1 MPPND
6 KREQNRNGNQRN
18 QGRTEQA
25 LNRAATDGN
34 SGLSSTWS
42 KVQRHRQAY
51 WEKSNHRIKR
61 SEAASIGTT
70 TVEERY
76 FISSL
81 PLDIDLVSKAIRKH
95 WMVESYHWHL
105 DVTFK
110 EDTNRTVDKDAAYN
124 LNIIRKITLHIL
136 KLLSVSKA
144 TVSLKAKR
152 FMICM
157 NSEKYID
164 MVMQL

>member
-1 MPPND
+1 ME
-6 KREQNRNGNQRN
+6 KREYWQTSDIAWLGQRKKWVGLQSIAMTCNTVTRNG
-18 QGRTEQA
+18 TA
-25 LNRAATDGN
+25 
-34 SGLSSTWS
+34 
-42 KVQRHRQAY
+42 
-51 WEKSNHRIKR
+51 
-61 SEAASIGTT
+61 

-81 PLDIDLVSKAIRKH
+81 PLDIDLMSKAIRKH

-110 EDTNRTVDKDAAYN
+110 EDANRIVDKDAAYN

-136 KLLSVSKA
+136 KLLSTGNA

-157 NSEKYID
+157 NSGKYID

>member
-1 MPPND
+1 M
-6 KREQNRNGNQRN
+6 
-18 QGRTEQA
+18 GRTAIHCDDTQY
-25 LNRAATDGN
+25 
-34 SGLSSTWS
+34 S
-42 KVQRHRQAY
+42 
-51 WEKSNHRIKR
+51 
-61 SEAASIGTT
+61 T